1 MRIDFGAQVS
11 LESIGRD
18 VLEFWHWWASE
29 VTEVLPERWRG
40 LAAAQL
46 ARPQMRLD
54 AGNWLI
60 SCPGIEDIALNTE
73 LDAAGMR
80 SRLEGIDQL
89 LKPVRFELPERE
101 VLRRTIT
108 LPKAASARL
117 RSAISL
123 QLDHHSPFR
132 SEDVVFDF
140 AAPKQTAGREDLD
153 VDVVIVP
160 RTTLS
165 RYEGWLGEIWL
176 RIADF
181 RVQGSG
187 HRFAGPTN
195 WQWNR
200 PSTVSALV
208 AAGCALWIL
217 ALVLAPVLR
226 DGEVERATAEVA
238 GLQAISSDALRDKEA
253 LEQLSGPAQFLG
265 QKELA
270 PQPLD
275 VLRTLTLAFPNN
287 VRLIGLVVA
296 GTRVQATGFT
306 NDAYLLTEILMRSG
320 RFSDVRLSGPIEKY
334 PDGRRRFEL
343 ELTLRTRQETA
354 S

>member
-11 LESIGRD
+11 LETIGRD
-18 VLEFWHWWASE
+18 ALEFCHWWASE
-29 VTEVLPERWRG
+29 ISEVLPERWRDM
-40 LAAAQL
+40 AAARL
-46 ARPQMRLD
+46 AQPQMRLE
-54 AGNWLI
+54 AGTWI
-60 SCPGIEDIALNTE
+60 VSCPGLQDIDLDAS

-80 SRLEGIDQL
+80 GRLAGIEQL
-89 LKPVRFELPERE
+89 AKPVRFELPERE

-140 AAPKQTAGREDLD
+140 ATPKQNAGGEDMD
-153 VDVVIVP
+153 VDVAIVP
-160 RTTLS
+160 LATLS
-165 RYEGWLGEIWL
+165 RHEEWLGEIGL
-176 RIADF
+176 HIAEF
-181 RVQGSG
+181 RVEGSG

-195 WQWNR
+195 WRLTR
-200 PSTVSALV
+200 PSTGFALA

-217 ALVLAPVLR
+217 ALILAPVMR
-226 DGEVERATAEVA
+226 DTEIEKATAEVA

-253 LEQLSGPAQFLG
+253 LEQLSGPAEFLG

-270 PQPLD
+270 PLPLD

-287 VRLIGLVVA
+287 VRLIDLVVT
-296 GTRVQATGFT
+296 GNRVQATGFT
-306 NDAYLLTEILMRSG
+306 NDAYLLTEILVRG
-320 RFSDVRLSGPIEKY
+320 GKFSDVRLAGPIEKY
-334 PDGRRRFEL
+334 PDGRQRFEL
-343 ELTLRTRQETA
+343 ELTLRMRQETA